1 MNQCFVLPSI
11 NAESSKQIS
20 VAQII
25 KLKIN
30 WL

>member
-1 MNQCFVLPSI
+1 MFCIAII
-11 NAESSKQIS
+11 NAEPSKQIS